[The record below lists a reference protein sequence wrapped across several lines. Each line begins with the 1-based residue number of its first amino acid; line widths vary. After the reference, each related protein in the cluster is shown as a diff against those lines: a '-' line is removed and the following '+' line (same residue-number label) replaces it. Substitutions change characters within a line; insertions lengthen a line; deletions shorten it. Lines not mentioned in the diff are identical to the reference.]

1 MKTKEPFCRMAVGL
15 AAALIIAAIG
25 LVAYIVIDLALHP
38 TDMPLVFLAVPPL
51 TSLAAGALL
60 AWCAVTRRARAAGD
74 ERLVALAWG
83 AGASLLALALTVG
96 IFSLLV
102 TLARS
107 ASVRGLTNPWLG
119 WVPIAGVS
127 AVLSV
132 LLVRAVRARVSRGR
146 PRLYPRHSALRT
158 VS

>member
-146 PRLYPRHSALRT
+146 PRL
-158 VS
+158 

>member
-1 MKTKEPFCRMAVGL
+1 MKPKELLCRAVVGL

-25 LVAYIVIDLALHP
+25 TVAYIVIDLALHP
-38 TDMPLVFLAVPPL
+38 TDMPLLYIGVPPL

-60 AWCAVTRRARAAGD
+60 AWCAVSRRARAAGD
-74 ERLVALAWG
+74 ERLVAFAWG
-83 AGASLLALALTVG
+83 AGASLLVHALTVG

-102 TLARS
+102 TLARLAS
-107 ASVRGLTNPWLG
+107 AGGFNNLWLY

-132 LLVRAVRARVSRGR
+132 LLVRAVRAGVSRG
-146 PRLYPRHSALRT
+146 T
-158 VS
+158 

>member
-1 MKTKEPFCRMAVGL
+1 MKTKEPFCRMVVGL

-38 TDMPLVFLAVPPL
+38 TDMPLMYLAVPPL
-51 TSLAAGALL
+51 ASLAAGALL
-60 AWCAVTRRARAAGD
+60 AWRAVSRRACAAGD

-83 AGASLLALALTVG
+83 AGAALLALALTVG

-107 ASVRGLTNPWLG
+107 ASPSGRWYNNLWLI
-119 WVPIAGVS
+119 WVPIVGVS

-132 LLVRAVRARVSRGR
+132 LLVRAVRTRVSRG
-146 PRLYPRHSALRT
+146 T
-158 VS
+158 

>member
-1 MKTKEPFCRMAVGL
+1 VKTKEPFCRMAVG
-15 AAALIIAAIG
+15 
-25 LVAYIVIDLALHP
+25 
-38 TDMPLVFLAVPPL
+38 
-51 TSLAAGALL
+51 
-60 AWCAVTRRARAAGD
+60 
-74 ERLVALAWG
+74 
-83 AGASLLALALTVG
+83 LALTVG

-132 LLVRAVRARVSRGR
+132 LLVRAVRARVSR
-146 PRLYPRHSALRT
+146 AT
-158 VS
+158 